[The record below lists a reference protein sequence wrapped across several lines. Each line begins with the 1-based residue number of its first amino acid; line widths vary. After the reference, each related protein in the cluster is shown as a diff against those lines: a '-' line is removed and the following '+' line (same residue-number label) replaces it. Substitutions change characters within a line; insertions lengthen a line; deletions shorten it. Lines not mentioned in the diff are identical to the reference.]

1 MTKEKQDELSKEEL
15 LAWFDDLACGEE
27 SIDMWTLEES
37 KQANQQ
43 IRKLIE
49 DYDVMETYKKDWE
62 HPKVS
67 KEFVKNLAQKFI
79 SITETWRKNYIKE
92 WIYEIKQAFKKAG
105 IEVEE

>member
-1 MTKEKQDELSKEEL
+1 MTEELSKEEL

-49 DYDVMETYKKDWE
+49 NYDVMETYKKDWE

-67 KEFVKNLAQKFI
+67 KEFVERWVLKFQKELEKCIF
-79 SITETWRKNYIKE
+79 RKKG
-92 WIYEIKQAFKKAG
+92 KKAG
-105 IEVEE
+105 PPILIPKMLQEAGVKVEE